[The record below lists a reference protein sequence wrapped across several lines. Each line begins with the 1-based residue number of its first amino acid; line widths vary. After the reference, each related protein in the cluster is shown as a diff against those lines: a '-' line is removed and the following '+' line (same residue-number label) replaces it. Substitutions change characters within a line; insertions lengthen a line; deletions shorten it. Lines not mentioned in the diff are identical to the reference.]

1 MTVASVLPVFGSSR
15 GMCYY
20 PYMPSSGEEKA
31 WEILMGLDPSTI
43 SANGKVSY
51 DRAAGVYRVK
61 SFGSVFLVDPK
72 ERIIR
77 SNDEPGQN
85 VLRKFG
91 YFAVHSCLWYLIH
104 VKDIPLT
111 GRLVKP
117 ADLRGGDLFFRGTH
131 ALPLDNLSGRYSR
144 DGGTF
149 LRKGREFGGE
159 PGDYGDAS
167 VRLSPLP
174 RIPVTIVLWLEDE
187 EFPARA
193 DLMFDSSAGLQLP
206 IDVLWSL
213 AMLSIMV
220 ML

>member
-1 MTVASVLPVFGSSR
+1 
-15 GMCYY
+15 MCYY

-31 WEILMGLDPSTI
+31 WEILRGLDPSAVI
-43 SANGKVSY
+43 ANGKVSY
-51 DRAAGVYRVK
+51 DQAGGVYRVK
-61 SFGSVFLVDPK
+61 SFGSDFLVDPK

-77 SNDEPGQN
+77 SSDEPGESI
-85 VLRKFG
+85 LRKFG
-91 YFAVHSCLWYLIH
+91 YFAVHSCLWYLVH
-104 VKDIPLT
+104 AKGIPLT
-111 GRLVKP
+111 GRLVRP
-117 ADLRGGDLFFRGTH
+117 SDLNGGDLFFRGSHT
-131 ALPLDNLSGRYSR
+131 LPLESLSGRYGQDS
-144 DGGTF
+144 GTF
-149 LRKGREFGGE
+149 LRKGSEFGGE

-167 VRLSPLP
+167 VRLFSLP